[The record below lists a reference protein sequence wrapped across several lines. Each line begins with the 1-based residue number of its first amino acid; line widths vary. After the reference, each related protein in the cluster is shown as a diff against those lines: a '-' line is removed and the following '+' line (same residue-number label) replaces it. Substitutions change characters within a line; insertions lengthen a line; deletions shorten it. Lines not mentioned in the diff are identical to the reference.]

1 VKPFDRSLYPFE
13 SRFFDRGAGV
23 RMHYVDERPAGTEA
37 GTVLF
42 VHGNPSWSFYYRELV
57 KTLRGTHRCVAVD
70 HVGMGLSDKP
80 DDVAYD
86 YTLAQRVAD
95 LTAFIASLRIDGPL
109 TLVLHDWG
117 GMIGM
122 AWAAANPTRVG
133 KLVLL
138 NTAAFPLPA
147 EKMFPWPLALTR
159 TPVGSL
165 LVRGFNAFAWG
176 ATVFGMT
183 RGSMSAAVQAG
194 YLAPYASWG
203 ERIATLRFVQDIP
216 LRPQDKGWE
225 IVTGTAE
232 KLPLFHETP
241 TFIGWGGRD
250 FVFDDAFLDEWKR
263 RLPRAHVR
271 YLADAGHYV
280 LEDGAK
286 ELVPEVCAFVRR

>member
-1 VKPFDRSLYPFE
+1 MKNFDRSLYPFE
-13 SRFFDRGAGV
+13 SRWFDRGAGV
-23 RMHYVDERPAGTEA
+23 RMHYVDERPSGPEA
-37 GTVLF
+37 GTVLL

-57 KTLRGTHRCVAVD
+57 RTLRTTHRCIAVD

-80 DDVAYD
+80 EDAAYD

-95 LTAFIASLRIDGPL
+95 LTALVASLKIDGPL
-109 TLVLHDWG
+109 TLVAHDWG

-122 AWAAANPTRVG
+122 AWATANAERIA

-138 NTAAFPLPA
+138 NTAAFPLPQA
-147 EKMFPWPLALTR
+147 KLFPWQLALTR
-159 TPVGSL
+159 TPIGTM
-165 LVRGFNAFAWG
+165 LVRGMNAFAWG

-183 RGSMSAAVQAG
+183 RGSMNAAVQNG
-194 YLAPYASWG
+194 YLAPYSSWS
-203 ERIATLRFVQDIP
+203 EHIATLRFVQDIP
-216 LRPQDKGWE
+216 LKETDPGYA
-225 IVTGTAE
+225 IVAGTAE
-232 KLPLFHETP
+232 KLPLFNDTP

-263 RLPRAHVR
+263 RLPKAHVR

-286 ELVPEVCAFVRR
+286 ELVPEIGAFIRR